1 MARQCQRSATTNA
14 HKIPPLATI
23 HRLPLRQCWGLT
35 AEKILQR
42 MKALL
47 ARNILVLSVSRR
59 SLWSLSDSCA
69 YDPEDTWPHLYRR
82 EVDVLGNVVQILHV
96 VRIWDRGVDVL
107 RDIVSHHVTEGRRRD
122 RRDAVAHRMGPGCRE
137 AAQMAWQRKVSAVRQ
152 ILRSASSARRLCP
165 HAGTRIVPSTAA
177 RCEWSGRTACLTSG
191 EQQNAELRC
200 ERSAHDKRASQHSAH
215 CSGGGST

>member
-14 HKIPPLATI
+14 HKIPPFATI

-82 EVDVLGNVVQILHV
+82 EIDVLGDVVQILHV

-107 RDIVSHHVTEGRRRD
+107 RDIVSNHVTEGRRRD

-137 AAQMAWQRKVSAVRQ
+137 AAQMATQCKCGAAVPAQRQQRQ
-152 ILRSASSARRLCP
+152 ETLPTRR
-165 HAGTRIVPSTAA
+165 HS
-177 RCEWSGRTACLTSG
+177 
-191 EQQNAELRC
+191 
-200 ERSAHDKRASQHSAH
+200 HRAKH
-215 CSGGGST
+215 GGSLQVVGAHSVSYQRRAAERRAALREKRS